1 MRYLF
6 GQESPLAGFLQ
17 LKSLPQQGIE
27 RLLRKL
33 FNVCMLYCQVQAYIG
48 QSFNGILFFG
58 CEIQDEEVLGWAAHL
73 LEETKGLVEVD
84 RHSHLREVFTDRVFQ
99 DGPNADLHLRI
110 FKERKFLSVWKG
122 EWMGASRR
130 LDDLTLFLFLLFK
143 NRILK
148 H

>member
-58 CEIQDEEVLGWAAHL
+58 CKIQDEEVLGWAAHL
-73 LEETKGLVEVD
+73 LEKTERLVKID
-84 RHSHLREVFTDRVFQ
+84 RHS
-99 DGPNADLHLRI
+99 DL
-110 FKERKFLSVWKG
+110 
-122 EWMGASRR
+122 
-130 LDDLTLFLFLLFK
+130 
-143 NRILK
+143 
-148 H
+148 